1 MNNISVVDSEKC
13 YGCTSCVTRCH
24 FSAIEMQENEKGFLN
39 PVIDTGKCVNC
50 GKCVKACP
58 AIKLPNIDEYEQ
70 SFYAMK
76 ANDDSIRQKSTSGG
90 AFSVLASCLA
100 EKNAIVYG
108 SVFERTGVK
117 HIRVDDGDLELLRG
131 SKYVPS
137 NLNDTFLKIIEDL
150 KSNKTVMFVGT
161 PCQCGGL
168 KKCISNTA
176 VSSQNLYIIDFI
188 CHGTASPKLFEDY
201 LIHCEKKRK
210 RKITQHIFRSK
221 KQGWHTHLEEN
232 VFEDGY
238 RDNQSFESQLQRS
251 IFYSGYAFSERCYSC
266 EYSSTARCS
275 DITIADFW
283 GIEKAAPDFDDNKG
297 TSFVIINTS
306 KGRSL
311 FDLASSQAEVLE
323 VSLADTDQPH
333 IKSPVERPA
342 ETDSFWDFYQKH
354 GFDRMIAKYFAGG
367 NFRRLLAN
375 IYHKLKGDRK

>member
-13 YGCTSCVTRCH
+13 YGCTSCVTLCH

-188 CHGTASPKLFEDY
+188 CQSERDIIYGMNSAYFSNPSSAIALARAIASLLP
-201 LIHCEKKRK
+201 
-210 RKITQHIFRSK
+210 
-221 KQGWHTHLEEN
+221 
-232 VFEDGY
+232 V
-238 RDNQSFESQLQRS
+238 
-251 IFYSGYAFSERCYSC
+251 FSEIFKYNSPIPI
-266 EYSSTARCS
+266 S
-275 DITIADFW
+275 
-283 GIEKAAPDFDDNKG
+283 EKF
-297 TSFVIINTS
+297 S
-306 KGRSL
+306 
-311 FDLASSQAEVLE
+311 
-323 VSLADTDQPH
+323 
-333 IKSPVERPA
+333 
-342 ETDSFWDFYQKH
+342 
-354 GFDRMIAKYFAGG
+354 
-367 NFRRLLAN
+367 
-375 IYHKLKGDRK
+375 